1 MLCSVGKYSRL
12 NVRGGIEWQLT
23 SSLTIIFLFLLF
35 QSMFFFLSLSSFRSN
50 LCLPHTFTF
59 PPYPYTYLYTWSPT
73 TTTVLIKL
81 ITALKQNKKHL
92 TLITKTRNRFLFLLY
107 CLRCVALCIDFC
119 FWLFNDNIIPSPLPS
134 LRRLF
139 HLQLFFPR
147 TEKNFFNK

>member
-1 MLCSVGKYSRL
+1 MLCLVGEYSRL

-35 QSMFFFLSLSSFRSN
+35 QSMFISLSLRFVPIFAYHTHLLS
-50 LCLPHTFTF
+50 LPTRR
-59 PPYPYTYLYTWSPT
+59 YTYLYTWSPI
-73 TTTVLIKL
+73 TVLIKL

>member
-1 MLCSVGKYSRL
+1 MFGREIFPSKCE
-12 NVRGGIEWQLT
+12 RGNWMTTDLLLDYYL
-23 SSLTIIFLFLLF
+23 SLPFVSIYVY
-35 QSMFFFLSLSSFRSN
+35 LSLSSFRSN

-59 PPYPYTYLYTWSPT
+59 PPYPYTYLYTWSP
-73 TTTVLIKL
+73 TTVLIKL